1 MALSILRF
9 HGVTYLMEH
18 QALMPLCPQPTAL
31 GLWMEGLITATLST
45 LDGKCESTICIVCRC
60 VYIAVR
66 LLLTLLS
73 YLFYMH
79 SFIHCVKGV
88 FTHQHELASA
98 VPHSCGEIT
107 EPSTL
112 TICYA
117 SDGSGMVCMV
127 DLIKYSKCTLQSSFC
142 IYPISICSVSD
153 IYVCVLEVKNSPP
166 QLRT

>member
-1 MALSILRF
+1 MQS
-9 HGVTYLMEH
+9 V
-18 QALMPLCPQPTAL
+18 
-31 GLWMEGLITATLST
+31 
-45 LDGKCESTICIVCRC
+45 CI
-60 VYIAVR
+60 AGR
-66 LLLTLLS
+66 LLLTLPS

-98 VPHSCGEIT
+98 IPHSWWEIT

-117 SDGSGMVCMV
+117 SDGSGTVCMV

-166 QLRT
+166 QLRRSSVAINMLQYSCVVGADHMLHFQHARGVSLIM